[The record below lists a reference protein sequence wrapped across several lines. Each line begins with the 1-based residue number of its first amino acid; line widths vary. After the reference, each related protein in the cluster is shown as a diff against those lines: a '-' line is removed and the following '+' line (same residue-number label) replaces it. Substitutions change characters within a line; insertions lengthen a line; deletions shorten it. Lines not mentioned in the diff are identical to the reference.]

1 MTQQP
6 TGKTPFFAQ
15 FCTYVCVCWW
25 VCICAYICV
34 YCHSGLTGAV
44 TSSDRPVQRR
54 ALLCDFFAFFPH
66 SLVEWNMK
74 ITAFLQK
81 APLLQ
86 QLCYSGN
93 SGNSTVPAL
102 CTSVVLRLKNLCAV
116 FQCCWLLHVF
126 AARLRWVADIYFV
139 VVCCCCCYFFFIVA
153 VRFVCQN
160 VPFLGRLF
168 AFIYSYIDWMLY
180 ICVRSLNLV
189 NSPLTRFLC
198 VVTLTFT
205 YSLVQIH
212 AFPSKICEHTYIP
225 TYQKLRSCLI
235 VDFTALCGF

>member
-1 MTQQP
+1 M
-6 TGKTPFFAQ
+6 
-15 FCTYVCVCWW
+15 
-25 VCICAYICV
+25 CAYVDECASVRISAFIV
-34 YCHSGLTGAV
+34 IAAW
-44 TSSDRPVQRR
+44 Q
-54 ALLCDFFAFFPH
+54 ALSQAPTDQYSEGHCYAIFFAFFPH

-139 VVCCCCCYFFFIVA
+139 VVCCCCCYFFFYRCCSLCLPKRSVSWALVRIHIQLHRLNAVYLCQVA
-153 VRFVCQN
+153 
-160 VPFLGRLF
+160 
-168 AFIYSYIDWMLY
+168 
-180 ICVRSLNLV
+180 
-189 NSPLTRFLC
+189 
-198 VVTLTFT
+198 
-205 YSLVQIH
+205 
-212 AFPSKICEHTYIP
+212 
-225 TYQKLRSCLI
+225 
-235 VDFTALCGF
+235 